1 MHKYKYIYFYI
12 YIYIYIYIYSFIYL
26 YFCMTFSSY
35 TRFIF
40 CSAYQEKFKE
50 RERKNW
56 IAQE

>member
-1 MHKYKYIYFYI
+1 
-12 YIYIYIYIYSFIYL
+12 
-26 YFCMTFSSY
+26 MTFSSY

-56 IAQE
+56 IAQEWSWEIADDPKSASAEGKAGD